1 MNKALPIVEITLD
14 RERTFKLD
22 FRALM
27 AFEKLSG
34 KNVLESN
41 VWQQMTAS
49 DMVTLLWAGLLH
61 EDPQL
66 TLDQVAGLIHPGNIQ
81 LVVNALQ
88 QGFQIAMPE
97 NEEPSEGEKQSP
109 LLRNRQVG

>member
-1 MNKALPIVEITLD
+1 MNKVVPVVEITLD
-14 RERTFKLD
+14 KARAFKLD
-22 FRALM
+22 FKALM

-41 VWQQMTAS
+41 VWQHMTAS
-49 DMVTLLWAGLLH
+49 DMVMLLWAGLVH

-66 TLDQVAGLIHPGNIQ
+66 TLDMVAGFIHPGNIQ

-97 NEEPSEGEKQSP
+97 NKEAEGAEKQSP
-109 LLRNRQVG
+109 LSMSRQVG